1 MPLKNDR
8 YTYRV
13 TWSEDDQEYIGLC
26 AEFPSLSWLD
36 QTPESAL
43 NGIRETVESVIKDMK
58 HTGEEIPQP
67 IACKRYSGKFM
78 VRVPPEVHRNLA
90 IQASES
96 GVSLN
101 RVVGAKLSR

>member
-1 MPLKNDR
+1 
-8 YTYRV
+8 
-13 TWSEDDQEYIGLC
+13 
-26 AEFPSLSWLD
+26 LSWLD

-43 NGIRETVESVIKDMK
+43 KGIRKIVAGVIEDMK
-58 HTGEEIPQP
+58 RSGEEIPKP
-67 IACKRYSGKFM
+67 ITGKRYSGKFM

-101 RVVGAKLSR
+101 RIVGAKLSR

>member
-13 TWSEDDQEYIGLC
+13 TWFEDDQEYLGLC
-26 AEFPSLSWLD
+26 TEFPSLSWLD
-36 QTPESAL
+36 QTPELAL
-43 NGIRETVESVIKDMK
+43 KGIREIVESVIKDMK

-67 IACKRYSGKFM
+67 IAGKRYSGKFM

-101 RVVGAKLSR
+101 RIAGAKLSR